1 MDREAESKEGVIE
14 ENHEDQEEPDSDD
27 DLKEVAALFS
37 GFGKMPEDESSWS
50 GSLEV
55 LAEMIY
61 DGVSS
66 FLGAESEDERRALIE
81 NGIHAVERKL
91 EGTFN

>member
-1 MDREAESKEGVIE
+1 
-14 ENHEDQEEPDSDD
+14 
-27 DLKEVAALFS
+27 LKEVAALFS
-37 GFGKMPEDESSWS
+37 GFGKMPEDESTWS

-66 FLGAESEDERRALIE
+66 FLGADSEDERRALLE
-81 NGIHAVERKL
+81 KGVASMRVAERKL